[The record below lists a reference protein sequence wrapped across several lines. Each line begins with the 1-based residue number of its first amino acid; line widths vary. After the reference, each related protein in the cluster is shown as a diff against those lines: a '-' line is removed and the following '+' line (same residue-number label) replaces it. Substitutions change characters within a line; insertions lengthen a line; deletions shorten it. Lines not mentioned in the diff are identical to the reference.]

1 MKFFIDTA
9 NLDEIGEAASLG
21 VLDGVTTNPTLL
33 AREVERSGLDPK
45 EILHQVCELV
55 NGPVSAEVTH
65 LDMEGMIQDGKE
77 LSRVHS
83 NIVIKIPITED
94 GLRAIKTL
102 EAENVRVNTT
112 LVFSTNQAIL
122 AAKAGTSFVSPFI
135 GRLDDI
141 GHVGMDLVRDVV
153 QIFLE
158 YGFKSEVIVASVR
171 HPLHVV
177 DAALAGAHIVTIPFK
192 VIKQMVR
199 HPLTD
204 IGIERFARDWERA
217 FPRKE

>member
-21 VLDGVTTNPTLL
+21 ILDGVTTNPTLL
-33 AREVERSGLDPK
+33 AREVERGGLDPRD
-45 EILHQVCELV
+45 ILHRICESV
-55 NGPVSAEVTH
+55 DGPVSAEVTH
-65 LDMEGMIQDGKE
+65 LDAEGMVKDARDLFSI
-77 LSRVHS
+77 HS

-94 GLRAIKTL
+94 GLKATKIL
-102 EAENVRVNTT
+102 ESDNIRVNTT
-112 LVFSTNQAIL
+112 LVFSTNQAML
-122 AAKAGTSFVSPFI
+122 AAKAGTTYVSPFI

-141 GHVGMDLVRDVV
+141 GHMGMDLVGEIV
-153 QIFLE
+153 QIFTE
-158 YGFKSEVIVASVR
+158 YELKSEVIVASVR

-192 VIKQMVR
+192 VIKQMVK

-204 IGIERFARDWERA
+204 IGIERFARDWKKA
-217 FPRKE
+217 FPDRR